1 MYYRSH
7 LGNRAHAKLKSGSP
21 SGSGSNS
28 FKTNSGSNS
37 GSGLSANID
46 LIISRLQNEL
56 TRSQETN
63 GDLGA
68 LKQGLGEL
76 EKAFVV
82 TGKDSK
88 SKTENT
94 HVDASA
100 QVAAALA
107 ASAAEHEKK
116 LEETQQVMKSS
127 CTINHLVLS
136 LSNHFFFLFR
146 HQAHSVQVLQLT
158 TTLKE
163 TKAELAAYVQ
173 KTQLLEP
180 LVAEDEILRAKFA
193 QTTADLNKVKAER
206 DSAKDGMNKLINE
219 HQQAMETLRKEQE
232 ATLARL
238 EEAHKTTL
246 EQIARETTLAQDVM
260 SLKHQQELAQV
271 TEVLSKQKIQTTSV
285 AALES
290 EIATLKT
297 QVQSLHDTVQDQ
309 DKQVQELKSE
319 KAKLHKQLEDT
330 NAELSLTTQEL
341 KVQREKDTSEDFSSL
356 TPTSPTSPSAASI
369 MTTKTTSSS
378 SSSTSSSSQDGSV
391 SKYEFSWSQFV
402 FPMAKKNPSH
412 SHQVNLELVF
422 FVLLFCY
429 SSGPTLTFLR
439 FPLILSSTA
448 PNDIP
453 VWWLHVG
460 RPWRLCP
467 LAQSRIGFQLEKKM

>member
-1 MYYRSH
+1 M
-7 LGNRAHAKLKSGSP
+7 
-21 SGSGSNS
+21 
-28 FKTNSGSNS
+28 
-37 GSGLSANID
+37 
-46 LIISRLQNEL
+46 
-56 TRSQETN
+56 
-63 GDLGA
+63 
-68 LKQGLGEL
+68 
-76 EKAFVV
+76 
-82 TGKDSK
+82 
-88 SKTENT
+88 
-94 HVDASA
+94 
-100 QVAAALA
+100 
-107 ASAAEHEKK
+107 
-116 LEETQQVMKSS
+116 
-127 CTINHLVLS
+127 
-136 LSNHFFFLFR
+136 
-146 HQAHSVQVLQLT
+146 
-158 TTLKE
+158 
-163 TKAELAAYVQ
+163 
-173 KTQLLEP
+173 
-180 LVAEDEILRAKFA
+180 AEDEILRAKFA

-246 EQIARETTLAQDVM
+246 EQIARETALAQDVM

-271 TEVLSKQKIQTTSV
+271 TEVLSKQKIQTTSA

-378 SSSTSSSSQDGSV
+378 SSSSSTSSSSQDGSV

-439 FPLILSSTA
+439 FPLIFSSTA

-467 LAQSRIGFQLEKKM
+467 LAQSRIGFQLKKKCTDFFLFSLTHLVDILLFSSFSFFLWDQRSHENLYLISTLLPSHILSHFCIETKNDSEKHTKGENDFFTRSDHTWQKNN